1 MPLMHIDEILDKFDE
16 DATSM
21 EIIECVVELADKDDL
36 ILYLSGLDDGAIERV
51 EKRKKMMQ
59 EIYEME
65 HKSGS

>member
-16 DATSM
+16 DATSI